1 MSELPKSGKPSRAEA
16 LQVQTALAIELL
28 LMMPVRITNLAG
40 LELERHLIRSRPG
53 GVVSIPIGGEEV
65 KNDFNI
71 EAQLPAES
79 VALLDLYLTRYRP
92 ALFNG
97 EPSNWLFPGR
107 YNSKPKKVASLGQQ
121 ISDCIRRRCGLE
133 VNPHLFRHIGA
144 MSYLNANPGA
154 YGLMKLVLGHKSVET
169 TTRFYCGLEGPAAM
183 RHFDEHVL
191 KLRRDAGPLP
201 VHTSPRRQK

>member
-1 MSELPKSGKPSRAEA
+1 M
-16 LQVQTALAIELL
+16 
-28 LMMPVRITNLAG
+28 
-40 LELERHLIRSRPG
+40 
-53 GVVSIPIGGEEV
+53 

-71 EAQLPAES
+71 EAELPAEF

-92 ALFNG
+92 VLIE
-97 EPSNWLFPGR
+97 EPSNWLFPGKH
-107 YNSKPKKVASLGQQ
+107 NLKPKAAKALGGQ
-121 ISDCIRRRCGLE
+121 ITDCIKRRCGLE

-154 YGLMKLVLGHKSVET
+154 YGVMKLVLGHKSVET

-191 KLRRDAGPLP
+191 KLRRDAGPLL
-201 VHTSPRRQK
+201 VDARPRRRK